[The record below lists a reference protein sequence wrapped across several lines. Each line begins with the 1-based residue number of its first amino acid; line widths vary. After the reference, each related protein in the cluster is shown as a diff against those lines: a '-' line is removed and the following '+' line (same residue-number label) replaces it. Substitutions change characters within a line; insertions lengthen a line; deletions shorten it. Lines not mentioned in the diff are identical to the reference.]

1 MKISVNGNDLELIN
15 ILDTNY
21 KDEMLSWRNQEFV
34 RKNMR
39 NPEIISIE
47 SHRAYLDSLKSG
59 KREVLLFLINGNPE
73 AVINIDVDKENKVI
87 ENGMY
92 LINEEQLN
100 SGIGVAAVWMRYNYI
115 FNKYPEY
122 ELYSYILEHNTKNI
136 SLHKK
141 LGEIEVGMLP
151 VKKADGETENQV
163 KFVMVSS
170 IWDKQKERVEKMVNL
185 IMRNEFVMDKKNKLI
200 KIFENLFN
208 VTAKEAVMINK
219 ENNGDWNSIMH
230 LEIIT
235 EIEKTF
241 EIELTR
247 EEMLKLNSF
256 DAALELVSRR
266 NK

>member
-1 MKISVNGNDLELIN
+1 
-15 ILDTNY
+15 
-21 KDEMLSWRNQEFV
+21 
-34 RKNMR
+34 
-39 NPEIISIE
+39 
-47 SHRAYLDSLKSG
+47 
-59 KREVLLFLINGNPE
+59 
-73 AVINIDVDKENKVI
+73 
-87 ENGMY
+87 
-92 LINEEQLN
+92 
-100 SGIGVAAVWMRYNYI
+100 
-115 FNKYPEY
+115 
-122 ELYSYILEHNTKNI
+122 
-136 SLHKK
+136 
-141 LGEIEVGMLP
+141 
-151 VKKADGETENQV
+151 
-163 KFVMVSS
+163 
-170 IWDKQKERVEKMVNL
+170 MVNL

>member
-1 MKISVNGNDLELIN
+1 M
-15 ILDTNY
+15 
-21 KDEMLSWRNQEFV
+21 
-34 RKNMR
+34 
-39 NPEIISIE
+39 
-47 SHRAYLDSLKSG
+47 
-59 KREVLLFLINGNPE
+59 
-73 AVINIDVDKENKVI
+73 
-87 ENGMY
+87 
-92 LINEEQLN
+92 
-100 SGIGVAAVWMRYNYI
+100 
-115 FNKYPEY
+115 
-122 ELYSYILEHNTKNI
+122 
-136 SLHKK
+136 
-141 LGEIEVGMLP
+141 GEIEVGMLP